1 MMLPSLTTYSARTDA
16 KPGLVSTAKSLLA
29 TCLLTATLVSASSP
43 GSDNG
48 LQVDIS
54 VADGLLNS
62 SVDGRISLMFAPA
75 GVDPLDDTEVDS
87 SPNKFFGKNVYSYSP
102 SDTVT
107 LSGGSGVNTR
117 LGVYGFPNVSMEEI
131 SPGNYTVQ
139 AFLNIY
145 EKVERSDGSVVS
157 VRFPCGDGA
166 ANVDGFGSLLTSP
179 LDVEVSGGEQSI
191 SLEFNSVE
199 PVQNFTIHEIGG
211 CQQGNYEDTAYLKY
225 VKIRSA
231 KLSEFWNRDMYVG
244 ANVLLPHGYV
254 AGNSTKRYPVVYQQ
268 GHWPAGGGAFRYP
281 IANFSTAWDSGVI
294 PGVSGQSNRTTPK
307 MILVTFRHE
316 APFYD
321 DSYGV
326 NTANMGPYGDAIN
339 DELIP
344 HIDATFNTI
353 AEPWARVQEG
363 GSTGG
368 WISAASVIYRPDL
381 FGACFSSYPDSLDF
395 RSHQD
400 IPLYNSTNAYYRPD
414 GTAIGSIRT
423 FENETE
429 VVLATVAQENHWEL
443 TFGTSSRSALQW
455 E

>member
-1 MMLPSLTTYSARTDA
+1 
-16 KPGLVSTAKSLLA
+16 
-29 TCLLTATLVSASSP
+29 
-43 GSDNG
+43 
-48 LQVDIS
+48 
-54 VADGLLNS
+54 
-62 SVDGRISLMFAPA
+62 
-75 GVDPLDDTEVDS
+75 
-87 SPNKFFGKNVYSYSP
+87 
-102 SDTVT
+102 
-107 LSGGSGVNTR
+107 
-117 LGVYGFPNVSMEEI
+117 
-131 SPGNYTVQ
+131 
-139 AFLNIY
+139 
-145 EKVERSDGSVVS
+145 
-157 VRFPCGDGA
+157 
-166 ANVDGFGSLLTSP
+166 
-179 LDVEVSGGEQSI
+179 
-191 SLEFNSVE
+191 
-199 PVQNFTIHEIGG
+199 
-211 CQQGNYEDTAYLKY
+211 LKY
-225 VKIRSA
+225 VKIRST